1 VVTGFMSRLQI
12 RPILSALKRH
22 KAGTILIVLQIAL
35 TFAVICNAFFIV
47 EQRIDRMSRPTGMV
61 ESNMLT
67 LQYRWAGVD
76 AGRIPALTRADLRA
90 LRELPGVEDATQ
102 AGSYPLS
109 GHSSTE
115 GIRID
120 PDAKA
125 RIALAAEYFTDDHA
139 LATMGARLIAGR
151 NFRKDEVTFL
161 DPSRI
166 TSPAQVIITKA
177 LADKVYPDGLA
188 LGKPIYVGNSHPSPS
203 TVIGIVERLQAPS
216 PTASFSNDAIL
227 VPQLLSETTGNYL
240 VRSKPGQLETLFRE
254 APAALIKLDNMR
266 VFPVGEGIRTFEAV
280 RAQAYKVDRG
290 MALLMT
296 AICGL
301 LLVTTAAG
309 IVGLSSFWVSQR
321 HQQIGMRR
329 ALGATRR
336 DILSYFLTE
345 NLLIASGGIGLG
357 IVLALSLNLWM
368 VVHFEMHALP
378 VKYVVLGVIVIL
390 ALGQGAVLTPAMRA
404 SRTSPIEAIR
414 HSRS

>member
-1 VVTGFMSRLQI
+1 VNDFVSRLQVG
-12 RPILSALKRH
+12 PILSALKRH
-22 KAGTILIVLQIAL
+22 KAGTLLIILQIAL
-35 TFAVICNAFFIV
+35 TFAIICNALFIV
-47 EQRIDRMSRPTGMV
+47 EQRVDRMSRPTGMI
-61 ESNMLT
+61 ESDMLT

-76 AGRIPALTRADLRA
+76 ASLIPSLTKADLRA

-120 PDAKA
+120 PDAEA
-125 RIALAAEYFTDDHA
+125 RIALAAEYFTDEHA

-151 NFRKDEVTFL
+151 NFRKDEVAFT
-161 DPSRI
+161 DPAKS

-177 LADKVYPDGLA
+177 LADKVYPDGSA

-227 VPQLLSETTGNYL
+227 VPQLLSEGSGNYL
-240 VRSKPGQLETLFRE
+240 VRGKPGELAGLIRDV
-254 APAALIKLDNMR
+254 PAALTRLDNMR
-266 VFPVGEGIRTFEAV
+266 VFPPGEGIRTFETV
-280 RAQAYKVDRG
+280 RAEAYKVDRG

-296 AICGL
+296 AICAL

-321 HQQIGMRR
+321 YQQIGMRR

-336 DILSYFLTE
+336 DILYYFLTE

-368 VVHFEMHALP
+368 VAHFEMHTLP

-390 ALGQGAVLTPAMRA
+390 ALGQGAVLTPALRA

-414 HSRS
+414 HTRN